1 MRTMQEQNWQE
12 RTVTINT
19 TKLLAKLKENLKKH
33 KAEYEEAVV
42 GYKQMAAQRL
52 KQELG
57 AACDRLEKNFRMLE
71 LRIDEFD
78 PSEQNNTVVLLDTV
92 HFKMMVPQDHSK
104 AYEVA
109 IRMAEWE
116 ENETID
122 LLQSQFQCFVMDDWE
137 WKDEFE
143 AVTKRYLSR

>member
-1 MRTMQEQNWQE
+1 MRTTQEQNWQE
-12 RTVTINT
+12 RTVTINAD
-19 TKLLAKLKENLKKH
+19 KLLNKLQANLKKH

-42 GYKQMAAQRL
+42 GYKQMATQRL
-52 KQELG
+52 KQELTR
-57 AACDRLEKNFRMLE
+57 ASALLEKNFRVLE

-92 HFKMMVPQDHSK
+92 HFKMLVPQDHSK

-109 IRMAEWE
+109 IQMASWE
-116 ENETID
+116 ENTTID

-143 AVTKRYLSR
+143 AVTKRYLR